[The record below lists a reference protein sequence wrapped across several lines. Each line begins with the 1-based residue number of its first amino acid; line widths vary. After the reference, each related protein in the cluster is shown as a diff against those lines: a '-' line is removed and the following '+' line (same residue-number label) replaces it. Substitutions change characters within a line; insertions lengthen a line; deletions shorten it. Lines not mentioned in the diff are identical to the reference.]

1 MGNLLCASL
10 IARRRLLVGSA
21 MTMRRLKSV
30 ARERLRGRVVIKL
43 LLVSE
48 FNPNMAVG
56 AALSRFCL
64 AVFHCGRSLILS
76 LFLFFNAYVIYIY
89 NIVNTCADV
98 GARVC
103 LKVAFF
109 WLLESELSHCLW

>member
-1 MGNLLCASL
+1 
-10 IARRRLLVGSA
+10 
-21 MTMRRLKSV
+21 
-30 ARERLRGRVVIKL
+30 
-43 LLVSE
+43 
-48 FNPNMAVG
+48 MAVG

-109 WLLESELSHCLW
+109 FGYLKVSLVIVSGDATLLLIIG